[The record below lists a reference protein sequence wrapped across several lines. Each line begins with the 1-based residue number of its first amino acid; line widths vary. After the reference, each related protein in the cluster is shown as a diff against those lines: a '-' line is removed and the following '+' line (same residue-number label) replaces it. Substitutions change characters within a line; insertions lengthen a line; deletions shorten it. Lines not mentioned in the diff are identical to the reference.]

1 MAFEKAKVLKAAE
14 KFLSMGN
21 IAAAIKEYRQ
31 IVEHDEDDFTAL
43 NMLGDLCVRAGKKQ
57 DAISCFARIA
67 EHYREQEFTLK
78 AVAMY
83 KKIDRL
89 NPRDP
94 EIAEKL
100 ASLYAVQG
108 LVVDARA
115 HYLIVAEAYSRAGDS
130 KKALD
135 VLHKIADLEP
145 HNTEIRLKLAGG
157 YLKEGLESEAVQ
169 AFAEAGAHLFAS
181 HSFEKSL
188 QAYAHALEIR
198 PLNLTALQGLVQVHV
213 ALGTAYEAAEHLE
226 KLLVD
231 KPDDAGLTLLLLESY
246 LEAQDATGAER
257 ATSLLMLHDG
267 SNYTRFLEVARLHLH
282 GGDIDAAARVLS
294 GITERALAGREETQ
308 LLELVNEVLARDP
321 EQIVALRLL
330 VRVHWWQRDTEK
342 LRAALDRLT
351 EAAEAAGQT
360 DDERYALTQLVRLVP
375 DELRYADRL
384 RELGG
389 AQDEGPVDEARALI
403 DPHLKEVPT
412 FESFAIV
419 TESIPHVP
427 TDDAAQVGAG
437 EFESNSVV
445 TEMVSD
451 PSASFADLKE
461 ELERGESPPDSD
473 SGFVAFPSNAGE
485 VDVSG
490 AIFDASSDSSVTPFN
505 SGPDI
510 ERREEML
517 KQELESVDF
526 YIGQGYAEIAMDTLE
541 MLEGQFASHPAIEAR
556 RQKLN
561 EMRDANPAPLPQ
573 ASTASEFEHA
583 GEAWDLPAAE
593 HTAEA
598 DVAPVIQVV
607 ELSAENSPASA
618 NGETA
623 PPPPPSPKG
632 KIDSGLADIFEEFRL
647 AAEDEEGAPNEDY
660 ETHYNMGL
668 AYKEMDLLDEAIREF
683 QTAVTVAKA
692 KDGTPRFLQ
701 CCNLLGHCFLQKGL
715 PKAAVSWFK
724 KGLEA
729 PGHSEDEYQA
739 LRYELGAAFEQMG
752 DIRHA
757 IDTFSEVY
765 SIDVSYRGVAEK
777 LQDLQGK
784 KAAGKKRKR

>member
-31 IVEHDEDDFTAL
+31 IVAHDEDDFTAL

-57 DAISCFARIA
+57 DAVSCFERIA
-67 EHYREQEFTLK
+67 EHYREREFTLK

-94 EIAEKL
+94 EIAERL

-135 VLHKIADLEP
+135 VLHKIADLDP
-145 HNTEIRLKLAGG
+145 QNTEVRLKLAAS
-157 YLKEGLESEAVQ
+157 YLKEGLESEALQ
-169 AFAEAGAHLFAS
+169 AFAEAGARLYTGR
-181 HSFEKSL
+181 SFEKSL
-188 QAYAHALEIR
+188 QAYTQALQIR
-198 PLNLTALQGLVQVHV
+198 PLNLTALQGMVQAHV
-213 ALGTAYEAAEHLE
+213 SLGTAYEAAEHLE
-226 KLLVD
+226 KLLAD

-257 ATSLLMLHDG
+257 ATSLLMQHDG

-321 EQIVALRLL
+321 EQILALRLL

-360 DDERYALTQLVRLVP
+360 EDERYALTQLVRLVP
-375 DELRYADRL
+375 DEPRYADRL
-384 RELGG
+384 KELGG
-389 AQDEGPVDEARALI
+389 AQDEEHVDEARALT
-403 DPHLKEVPT
+403 DPHLNQVPT
-412 FESFAIV
+412 FESFAV
-419 TESIPHVP
+419 VSEES
-427 TDDAAQVGAG
+427 AAPAHSFDQTQGGAG
-437 EFESNSVV
+437 EFEFNSVV
-445 TEMVSD
+445 TETISD
-451 PSASFADLKE
+451 PSASFADLNE
-461 ELERGESPPDSD
+461 ELERGESPADSEQQ
-473 SGFVAFPSNAGE
+473 FVAFPPSAGE
-485 VDVSG
+485 VDFSG
-490 AIFDASSDSSVTPFN
+490 AIFDASANASAAGADSA
-505 SGPDI
+505 PDG
-510 ERREEML
+510 ERREKML
-517 KQELESVDF
+517 EQELESVDF
-526 YIGQGYAEIAMDTLE
+526 YIGQGYADIAMDTLE
-541 MLEGQFASHPAIEAR
+541 MLERQFATHPAIEVR
-556 RQKLN
+556 RQKVN
-561 EMRDANPAPLPQ
+561 ELRNADATPVSQAAPPA
-573 ASTASEFEHA
+573 TEFER
-583 GEAWDLPAAE
+583 GEAAADLPVGDQIAA
-593 HTAEA
+593 A
-598 DVAPVIQVV
+598 DVAPAGQTV
-607 ELSAENSPASA
+607 ELSAEHSPMSD
-618 NGETA
+618 NGATA
-623 PPPPPSPKG
+623 PPPPG
-632 KIDSGLADIFEEFRL
+632 KIDSGLADIFEEFRI
-647 AAEDEEGAPNEDY
+647 AAEDEDGAANEDY
-660 ETHYNMGL
+660 ETHYNMGI

-683 QTAVTVAKA
+683 QAAVTVAKA

-701 CCNLLGHCFLQKGL
+701 CCNLLGHCFVQKGI

-739 LRYELGAAFEQMG
+739 LRYELAAAYEQMG
-752 DIRHA
+752 DLKQA
-757 IDTFSEVY
+757 IDTFTEVY
-765 SIDVSYRGVAEK
+765 SVDVSYRGVAEK
-777 LQDLQGK
+777 LQDLRAK
-784 KAAGKKRKR
+784 KTAGKKGKR